1 MASTTET
8 LNRCMEDLEKSGM
21 GKFMDDLFNNSV
33 TPIKGQDLNALK
45 QEVKEKMCMIKPT
58 TLQEFLQEVEILI
71 YSIQI
76 VNKLF
81 EGVTSSDGSVN
92 VDDLKQN
99 MIKKMASSTPENLE
113 VLLLS
118 LEGKLKK
125 IKSET
130 QDS

>member
-1 MASTTET
+1 
-8 LNRCMEDLEKSGM
+8 MEDLEKSGM
-21 GKFMDDLFNNSV
+21 GKFMDDLFNNNV

-45 QEVKEKMCMIKPT
+45 QEVKEKMCMIKPK

-81 EGVTSSDGSVN
+81 EGVTPSDGSFN

-99 MIKKMASSTPENLE
+99 MIKKMASSTPEKLE

-130 QDS
+130 QDY